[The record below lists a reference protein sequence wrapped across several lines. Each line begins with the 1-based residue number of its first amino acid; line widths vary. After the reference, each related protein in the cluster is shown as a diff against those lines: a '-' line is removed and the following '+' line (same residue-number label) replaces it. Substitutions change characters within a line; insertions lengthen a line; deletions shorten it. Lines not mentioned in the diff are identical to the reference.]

1 MSPGR
6 RRALMKQ
13 LAQLGLTR
21 AKKML
26 KSRGKNLNT
35 IIKDQISKEISAIDD
50 YMQVDVNINTQQSAS
65 RNKHSSSKKEKKD

>member
-1 MSPGR
+1 
-6 RRALMKQ
+6 
-13 LAQLGLTR
+13 
-21 AKKML
+21 ML